1 MRAEPDKETL
11 KIGAGKPGPGR
22 PPGLPNK
29 TTRAL
34 RAAILDAFEKV
45 GGEEY
50 LVRVARE
57 DPKIFCTLLAKILPT
72 QLAGDPDDPLK
83 TVSRV
88 EVVFVRPGDRNTGFS
103 EAMRSDEPLLTTS
116 SMRTLPEWRP

>member
-1 MRAEPDKETL
+1 MMFEPDKETL

-34 RAAILDAFEKV
+34 RAAILDAFETV
-45 GGEEY
+45 GGEAY

-57 DPKIFCTLLAKILPT
+57 DPKTFCTLLGKVLPT
-72 QLAGDPDDPLK
+72 QLAGDPENPIRG
-83 TVSRV
+83 VSRV
-88 EVVFVRPGDRNTGFS
+88 EVVLVRPG
-103 EAMRSDEPLLTTS
+103 ETS
-116 SMRTLPEWRP
+116 